1 MRFND
6 IMNHDVIQ
14 QYYDVFLYHDE
25 TGGERSKNPPGSTGS
40 PMVQEKSTAGKGKW
54 QMSNPRASP
63 LANQSAYNIGNHGR
77 HKNLISA
84 PIVGSFPLVRESAVA
99 ISAM

>member
-40 PMVQEKSTAGKGKW
+40 PMVQEKSTAGKGNW
-54 QMSNPRASP
+54 QMSNPRTS
-63 LANQSAYNIGNHGR
+63 LSSNQSSFNIGNH
-77 HKNLISA
+77 
-84 PIVGSFPLVRESAVA
+84 VA
-99 ISAM
+99 ILKFDQCGHLAHFLL